1 MTSSRKQI
9 LVLGALVGVYAL
21 LAFLTY
27 ALGPLRESLLRT
39 AEGSTLPL
47 PLARVSYVQAATWNA
62 GIVVAFY
69 GLLGLL
75 GIWLAGRVGIP
86 GVFRPRAGLR
96 SWVFWPAGIGLAAG
110 AGAALLDYAFT
121 LKEGIWVGF
130 PHPEFPLSLVASAT
144 SGIGEEILFR
154 MVIMGV
160 WAYIWLRIARKRH
173 IATSELGPARTTGI
187 WIGNV
192 IAALA
197 FGAAH
202 IPTVMV
208 LLGTT
213 SVSGIPPVAL
223 IELFALN
230 GIIGIA
236 AGQQYARDG
245 LVAAAGV
252 HFWANMFWHVAWPA
266 LGP

>member
-9 LVLGALVGVYAL
+9 LVLAALVGVFAL

-27 ALGPLRESLLRT
+27 ALEPLRESLFRT

-47 PLARVSYVQAATWNA
+47 PLADVSYLQAAAWNA
-62 GIVVAFY
+62 VIVLAFY

-75 GIWLAGRVGIP
+75 GIWFAGRVGIP
-86 GVFRPRAGLR
+86 GVFRPGAGVR
-96 SWVFWPAGIGLAAG
+96 SWVVWPAGIGLAAG
-110 AGAALLDYAFT
+110 AAAALLDRAFT
-121 LKEGIWVGF
+121 LGKGIWVGF
-130 PHPEFPLSLVASAT
+130 PHPEFPLSLVASVT

-154 MVIMGV
+154 MVVMGL
-160 WAYIWLRIARKRH
+160 WAYIWLRVARSRH
-173 IATSELGPARTTGI
+173 VPTSELGPARTTGLL
-187 WIGNV
+187 IGNV
-192 IAALA
+192 IAALT

-202 IPTVMV
+202 LPAVMV

-223 IELFALN
+223 MELFALN

-236 AGQQYARDG
+236 AGERYARDG

-252 HFWANMFWHVAWPA
+252 HFWANVFWHVVWPA

>member
-9 LVLGALVGVYAL
+9 LVLAALIGVFAV

-27 ALGPLRESLLRT
+27 ALEPIRDSLFRT

-47 PLARVSYVQAATWNA
+47 PLADVSYQQAAAWNA
-62 GIVVAFY
+62 IIVVALY

-96 SWVFWPAGIGLAAG
+96 SWVVWPACIGLGAG
-110 AGAALLDYAFT
+110 AAAALLDYAFT
-121 LKEGIWVGF
+121 LKKGIWVGF
-130 PHPEFPLSLVASAT
+130 PHPEFPLSLVASVT

-154 MVIMGV
+154 MVLMGLG
-160 WAYIWLRIARKRH
+160 AYVWLRIARQRH
-173 IATSELGPARTTGI
+173 IATSELGPARTTGL

-192 IAALA
+192 VAALA

-202 IPTVMV
+202 IPSVMV

-230 GIIGIA
+230 GVIGIA
-236 AGQQYARDG
+236 AGERYARDG

-252 HFWANMFWHVAWPA
+252 HFWANVFWHVVWPA
-266 LGP
+266 FGP

>member
-9 LVLGALVGVYAL
+9 LVLAALVGVFAL
-21 LAFLTY
+21 FAFLTY
-27 ALGPLRESLLRT
+27 ALEPLRESLFRT
-39 AEGSTLPL
+39 AEGSSLPL
-47 PLARVSYVQAATWNA
+47 PLATVSYAQAAAWNA
-62 GIVVAFY
+62 VIVVALY

-75 GIWLAGRVGIP
+75 GIWLAGRVGVP
-86 GVFRPRAGLR
+86 GVFRSGAGVR
-96 SWVFWPAGIGLAAG
+96 SWVLWPAAIGLAAG
-110 AGAALLDYAFT
+110 AAAALLDYAFT
-121 LKEGIWVGF
+121 LQKGIWVGF
-130 PHPEFPLSLVASAT
+130 PHPEFPLSVVASAT

-154 MVIMGV
+154 MVVMGV

-173 IATSELGPARTTGI
+173 IATSELGPARTTGL

-202 IPTVMV
+202 IPAVMV

-223 IELFALN
+223 IELFVLN

-236 AGQQYARDG
+236 AGERYARDG

-252 HFWANMFWHVAWPA
+252 HFWANMFWHVVWPA